1 MKKIIIFLS
10 LLVFTLLGCDKN
22 NVIDAD
28 FLQPQD
34 SVKSPEPQDSVKSP
48 VWMPDLSVLAQDAYL
63 FEFKDV
69 DSNVYHAIQIG
80 QQIWSKENLRTTH
93 YNDGTPISNIQAT
106 SQWIV
111 SAAACC
117 HYNNDASISAIY
129 GLLYNYYAA
138 ASDKL
143 APKGWHVATL
153 EDWDALMVEIGN
165 HPFSTIGDVG
175 ALVDPRVWPEGPFYF
190 RYDVIECTNS
200 TLFTAL
206 PNGYRDH
213 SLSSDFPEFDCI
225 GYQASWWALNKGNGV
240 IIYLDQTFG
249 IFSRDDRPKSVGSG
263 IRLVK
268 DAE

>member
-22 NVIDAD
+22 YVIDTD
-28 FLQPQD
+28 FPQ
-34 SVKSPEPQDSVKSP
+34 PQDSVKSP

-80 QQIWSKENLRTTH
+80 NQIWSKENLKTTH
-93 YNDGTPISNIQAT
+93 YNDGTPISHVQGT
-106 SQWIV
+106 SQWMV
-111 SAAACC
+111 AAGAYC
-117 HYNNDASISAIY
+117 HYNNNASISKIY
-129 GLLYNYYAA
+129 GLLYNFKAA

-153 EDWDALMVEIGN
+153 KDWNTLMVTISN
-165 HPFSTIGDVG
+165 PPFPTIGGVG
-175 ALVDPRVWPEGPFYF
+175 PLVDARVWPDGPFFF

-206 PNGYRDH
+206 PNGYRDN
-213 SLSSDFPEFDCI
+213 SISNDYPEFDCI
-225 GYQASWWALNKGNGV
+225 GYQASWWALNKGNGI

-249 IFSRDDRPKSVGSG
+249 IFDRDDRPITVGSG

-268 DAE
+268 DTE